1 MKNKDVEDI
10 ALEALDY
17 LYPTKNDHVE
27 NVIKM
32 TKEAFA
38 AHRVHDFHILRIK
51 NLEKALENKDV
62 EIWQHQKAID
72 NLRGYMGFLE
82 SQIEQYKHR
91 LDEHE
96 DSYWL

>member
-17 LYPTKNDHVE
+17 LYPKKNDYVE
-27 NVIKM
+27 NLVKM

-38 AHRVHDFHILRIK
+38 AHRVHDFQILRIK

-62 EIWQHQKAID
+62 EIQQHQKAID

-82 SQIEQYKHR
+82 SQIEQYKRR

-96 DSYWL
+96 DSY